1 LEGKTLPAA
10 VFDIIN
16 QQIEEAR
23 ADLQQYRPLEMDW
36 PTRAKAT
43 VQLLMPWLAIEASE
57 IKSYVEDVLNAP
69 VQLRRMWSQIRT
81 QVDLPAE
88 KIEAF
93 DHQLSLDDV
102 LRESVTG
109 EVVSKVVT
117 KYLTDNQ
124 PDLRSNGRSDY
135 PDLYLGSL
143 DYSGL
148 TRFQRKRSE
157 GDVEYGA
164 ALKGAEKRP
173 VRVPDGLE
181 IKTCRNQIRVDCHH
195 PHAGLHLVLVF
206 EEVERIFTVTDLRV
220 AFLRLADYH
229 EAGRNTTATTV
240 KFSFNGDR
248 FVSLFSKTQV
258 KIVEQ
263 EFLQFIT

>member
-1 LEGKTLPAA
+1 MPQSVLD
-10 VFDIIN
+10 VIN

-23 ADLQQYRPLEMDW
+23 TDLLHYRPHEMDW
-36 PTRAKAT
+36 STRARAT
-43 VQLLMPWLAIEASE
+43 AQTLIPWLTSE
-57 IKSYVEDVLNAP
+57 TPGLKSYVEGVLNAP
-69 VQLRRMWSQIRT
+69 VELRRMWADIRA
-81 QVDLPAE
+81 QVDLPPE
-88 KIEAF
+88 QIEAF

-117 KYLTDNQ
+117 KYLTDHE
-124 PDLRSNGRSDY
+124 PDLKCNGRSDY
-135 PDLYLGSL
+135 PDLFLGSL

-148 TRFQRKRSE
+148 TQFQRKRSE

-164 ALKGAEKRP
+164 ALKGTEKRP

-206 EEVERIFTVTDLRV
+206 GETKRIFTVTDLRI
-220 AFLRLADYH
+220 AFLRLSDYH
-229 EAGRNTTATTV
+229 
-240 KFSFNGDR
+240 
-248 FVSLFSKTQV
+248 
-258 KIVEQ
+258 
-263 EFLQFIT
+263 